1 MRITVIGPLRTSAS
15 MARYCEG
22 LVIRRTR
29 PVELRRVRVRVPAN
43 RPRLLRRTEGIS
55 LLLAAKPPAEEE
67 REQMPTFGSTN
78 TVGGNLIG
86 SARQSGWLI
95 VAVFLVIAVL
105 IVAGIYFF
113 WSAPV
118 RNVDGC
124 PVELHRQGNGRL
136 VLMPSGQTFADMNE
150 FQQWWHSSPDA
161 RRCPIPLLTGVLE
174 TEVLQANGALGTM
187 SGGEQLWATTPI
199 YKADDYEFSR
209 VFGVEKG
216 GRMIVPRQNFNLI
229 LEQRAFDWAD
239 KPLSSDERKGKYM
252 GLVEMFSTTGDI
264 VKRATDDVKDARARF
279 GSPEEREED
288 PDIECKLSR
297 EAREVAK
304 LVERAYASDPDYEPV
319 VTKVGANHWEVA
331 ELKPRR
337 RTAEPKPVEFDE
349 RVVNTANQAVDVK
362 FKYRE
367 DTIVNE
373 SLFPSAWSGV
383 PGQRVELPWP
393 PTKDRVDWSYP
404 VS

>member
-1 MRITVIGPLRTSAS
+1 MIVIGPLRTSDS
-15 MARYCEG
+15 MVRYCDG
-22 LVIRRTR
+22 LVIRSTR
-29 PVELRRVRVRVPAN
+29 PVELRRDRERTAAN
-43 RPRLLRRTEGIS
+43 RPRLLRRVDGIS
-55 LLLAAKPPAEEE
+55 LMLAAKPPAEEE

-78 TVGGNLIG
+78 ITGTNLVG

-95 VAVFLVIAVL
+95 VGIFLVIAAL
-105 IVAGIYFF
+105 LVAGIFFF

-118 RNVDGC
+118 RNVEGC

-150 FQQWWHSSPDA
+150 FQQWWHASPDA
-161 RRCPIPLLTGVLE
+161 RRCPIPMLTGAFE
-174 TEVLQANGALGTM
+174 TEILQNNGTLGTM
-187 SGGEQLWATTPI
+187 SSGEQLWATTPI

-216 GRMIVPRQNFNLI
+216 GRMVVPRQNFNLI
-229 LEQRAFDWAD
+229 LEQRSFDWAD

-252 GLVEMFSTTGDI
+252 GLVEMFSTTGNL
-264 VKRATDDVKDARARF
+264 VKRAEEDVKDARAQF
-279 GSPEEREED
+279 GSKMAEED
-288 PDIECKLSR
+288 PDVECKLSR

-304 LVERAYASDPDYEPV
+304 LVEHAYASDPDYEPV
-319 VTKVGANHWEVA
+319 ITKVGANHWEVA

-337 RTAEPKPVEFDE
+337 RTAEPTPVVFDE

-367 DTIVNE
+367 DAVVNE
-373 SLFPSAWSGV
+373 SLFPSARSGV

-404 VS
+404 VA